1 MKRVLRLR
9 NLIWLLIPLLV
20 WWSLH
25 NIDLLK
31 VWNTLSSLQLYKIL
45 VLIALNAVI
54 VLVLTSRWWFVLRAF
69 GHRISLLPLAG
80 YRLSS
85 FSVSYFTPGT
95 QFGGEP
101 LQVHF
106 PRDRHKVPA
115 SIALAAVTLD
125 KIFDVFTN
133 FSFIAVGLAVFLS
146 SGLSKDIFTAGLS
159 TLLLAA
165 FILPLLYMLSLW
177 AGWAPLTKLVSAMSS
192 FKINSVRLERVKS
205 LLTATE
211 ELIIIQFQ
219 QHPVIILWML
229 FFSALIWLL
238 LIAEYW
244 LSLSFL
250 GAQLNVGQVL
260 LALTAARIAFLM
272 PLPGGIGALE
282 ASQIW
287 AVQTLGLDPVLG
299 VSLVLIIRARD
310 VSLGLIGLGL
320 TAMLF
325 NRRSRKNA
333 PVPETNPAPSG
344 D

>member
-1 MKRVLRLR
+1 MKRVFRFR
-9 NLIWLLIPLLV
+9 NLIWILIPLLV
-20 WWSLH
+20 WWSLR
-25 NIDLLK
+25 NIDLYQ
-31 VWNTLSSLQLYKIL
+31 VWNTIRSLQLYKIL
-45 VLIALNAVI
+45 ILIALNAVI
-54 VLVLTSRWWFVLRAF
+54 VLALTSRWWFVLRSF
-69 GHRISLLPLAG
+69 GYRISLYPLVG

-106 PRDRHKVPA
+106 PKDRHNVPA
-115 SIALAAVTLD
+115 SIALAAVTVD
-125 KIFDVFTN
+125 KIFDVLTN
-133 FSFIAVGLAVFLS
+133 FSFIAVGLAAFVFF
-146 SGLSKDIFTAGLS
+146 GLSIDIFTGGLS
-159 TLLLAA
+159 SLLLIILA
-165 FILPLLYMLSLW
+165 LPLLYMLALW
-177 AGWAPLTKLVSAMSS
+177 AGWAPLTKLISVLSR
-192 FKINSVRLERVKS
+192 FKANHIQVNKFKGLVTS
-205 LLTATE
+205 TE
-211 ELIIIQFQ
+211 EVVSHQFQ
-219 QHPVIILWML
+219 QQPLLILWMFL
-229 FFSALIWLL
+229 FSALIWLL

-244 LSLSFL
+244 LSLTFL

-287 AVQTLGLDPVLG
+287 AMQTLGFDPVLG

-310 VSLGLIGLGL
+310 ISIGILGLGL

-325 NRRSRKNA
+325 NRQSRVNA
-333 PVPETNPAPSG
+333 PVHPTTPSLSG